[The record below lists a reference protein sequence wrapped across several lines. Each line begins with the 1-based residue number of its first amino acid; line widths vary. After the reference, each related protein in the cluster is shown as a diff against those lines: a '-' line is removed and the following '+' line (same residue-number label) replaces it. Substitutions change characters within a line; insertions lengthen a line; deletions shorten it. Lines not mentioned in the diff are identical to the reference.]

1 MGSAGLAGSNT
12 LSKPF
17 YRQIQDDLRAR
28 IATGEWPPG
37 TRLPSTREL
46 VAFYQTKLRSKT
58 LAIETVR
65 RAVSL
70 LIETGEL
77 RGQQGLGVFVPD
89 GPEDAD

>member
-1 MGSAGLAGSNT
+1 MGSAGLAGSTT

-28 IATGEWPPG
+28 IAAGEWPPG
-37 TRLPSTREL
+37 ARLPSTREL
-46 VAFYQTKLRSKT
+46 VAFYQQKLRAPT
-58 LAIETVR
+58 LATETVR

-70 LIETGEL
+70 LIETEEL

-89 GPEDAD
+89 APEDVD